1 MSTSSLFSWFF
12 RDFDIEIFWCTLEL
26 HFFCGIVV
34 YRREVSIVFWH
45 SKCVVLA
52 LLIFFFHCCAQL
64 EKNFSPVFWSKLII
78 VYKEDT
84 EFDMRY
90 FVEKTGLQMKKREGF
105 SFNHSRTKSQEL
117 NRENIIGQLMVW
129 TVLLF
134 PLKINLN
141 HCIA

>member
-26 HFFCGIVV
+26 HFFVALLYIDAKLALF
-34 YRREVSIVFWH
+34 FWH

-52 LLIFFFHCCAQL
+52 LLIFFFHCCARL
-64 EKNFSPVFWSKLII
+64 EKIFSPVFWSKLTI
-78 VYKEDT
+78 VYKEDN
-84 EFDMRY
+84 EFGMRN

-105 SFNHSRTKSQEL
+105 WFNHSRTKSQES

-129 TVLLF
+129 IVLLF
-134 PLKINLN
+134 PLKVNLN